1 LYSEEELLP
10 WVNKIKK
17 IKQQTE
23 SVFVYFNNH
32 YGGKAIVNS
41 LQFKELVKE
50 DHLTD
55 NEKNVLEKA
64 RKYISNTL

>member
-1 LYSEEELLP
+1 MGELVS

-17 IKQQTE
+17 IKEQTE

-41 LQFKELVKE
+41 LQFKELINE
-50 DHLTD
+50 SGLTD
-55 NEKNVLEKA
+55 NEKKVLENAK
-64 RKYISNTL
+64 KYRSNTL